1 MAEASPEAP
10 VKSSGRIFYGW
21 WIVAISIIADGLKH
35 GSFNRGFTI
44 YVVPIRSELGI
55 GVAAISLADM
65 LGRLVGGFQGPIVGY
80 LTDRWGPRTMLF
92 LGAVLSGLGF
102 LLLAFVQNYAFFL
115 LVFVGLMSV
124 GFRSGYNNASVTAVN
139 RWFRRKRG
147 LAMSIVSVGNGLGG
161 SFAFLIAPLVI
172 AFGWRPVVFASG
184 IIIIGL
190 VCPLSLLLRDSPEK
204 MGLLPDGDSPEPQ
217 SPALETVPSGA
228 NPGAPPRPAA
238 SSERTGARTGSRRL
252 PRELDFTAKEAMRT
266 PTYWMIVLAV
276 GLRNTVHSGLSFL
289 LVPVMVWFLSES
301 DQYYVRYFER
311 SDEINLVIAG
321 AFVTVLSLSTIIFN
335 PSVGWLGD
343 KLSKQKLSA
352 CCMFSGALA
361 ILTLVNHS
369 GHLWQLAVFA
379 VLMSFTESANPLAW
393 AIMGDY
399 FGRRS
404 FATLRG
410 WQHLPDQLM
419 SMSTPVW
426 MGIIFDRTESYFWA
440 LLPLASIYLLA
451 GFFYWTIPRPGIPAR
466 LRVREEAL
474 AAD

>member
-1 MAEASPEAP
+1 MAETPTDAP
-10 VKSSGRIFYGW
+10 VKPPGRIFYGW
-21 WIVAISIIADGLKH
+21 WIVAISVIADGLKH
-35 GSFNRGFTI
+35 GTFNRGFTI
-44 YVVPIRSELGI
+44 YVVPIQKELGI
-55 GVAAISLADM
+55 TVAAISMADM

-80 LTDRWGPRTMLF
+80 LTDRWGPRIMLF
-92 LGAVLSGLGF
+92 LGALISGLGF
-102 LLLAFVQNYAFFL
+102 ILLYFVHSYTFFL

-124 GFRSGYNNASVTAVN
+124 GFRSGYNNASITAVN

-184 IIIIGL
+184 AIIIVII
-190 VCPLSLLLRDSPEK
+190 CPLSLLLRDSPEK

-217 SPALETVPSGA
+217 SPIPETVPSGA
-228 NPGAPPRPAA
+228 NPAATERPATL
-238 SSERTGARTGSRRL
+238 SGRTGARAGSRRP

-289 LVPVMVWFLSES
+289 LAPVMVWFLSGT
-301 DQYYVRYFER
+301 DRG
-311 SDEINLVIAG
+311 DDANLVIAA
-321 AFVTVLSLSTIIFN
+321 AFVTVLSLSSIIFN
-335 PSVGWLGD
+335 PCLGWLGD
-343 KLSKQKLSA
+343 KVSKQKLSA
-352 CCMFSGALA
+352 FCMLAGAMA
-361 ILTLVNHS
+361 ILTLVNQS
-369 GHLWQLAVFA
+369 GHLWQLAIFA
-379 VLMSFTESANPLAW
+379 LLMAFTESANPLAW
-393 AIMGDY
+393 AIMGDF

-426 MGIIFDRTESYFWA
+426 MGIIFDRTDSYYWA
-440 LLPLASIYLLA
+440 LLPLALIYVLA
-451 GFFYWTIPRPGIPAR
+451 TISYWAIPKPGIPAR
-466 LRVREEAL
+466 LRARERTL
-474 AAD
+474 ASD

>member
-1 MAEASPEAP
+1 MTEAPPEAP

-21 WIVAISIIADGLKH
+21 WIVAISVVADGLKH

-44 YVVPIRSELGI
+44 YVVPIRAELGI
-55 GVAAISLADM
+55 SVAAISLADM

-92 LGAVLSGLGF
+92 LGALLSGLGF
-102 LLLAFVQNYAFFL
+102 LLLAFVHSYTFFL

-124 GFRSGYNNASVTAVN
+124 GFRSGYNNASVTALN

-147 LAMSIVSVGNGLGG
+147 LAMSIASVGNGLGG

-172 AFGWRPVVFASG
+172 TFGWRPVVFASG
-184 IIIIGL
+184 IIIIAL
-190 VCPLSLLLRDSPEK
+190 ICPLSLLLKDSPEK

-217 SPALETVPSGA
+217 SPALESVQSGA
-228 NPGAPPRPAA
+228 NPAATPRPAA
-238 SSERTGARTGSRRL
+238 SSDRPGARIGSRQA

-276 GLRNTVHSGLSFL
+276 GLRNTVHSGMSFL
-289 LVPVMVWFLSES
+289 LAPVMVWFLSGS
-301 DQYYVRYFER
+301 DRGE
-311 SDEINLVIAG
+311 DANLVIAA

-343 KLSKQKLSA
+343 KVSKQKLSA
-352 CCMFSGALA
+352 CCMLSGALA
-361 ILTLVNHS
+361 ILTLVNQS
-369 GHLWQLAVFA
+369 GHLWQLAIFA

-426 MGIIFDRTESYFWA
+426 MGIIFDRTGSFYWA
-440 LLPLASIYLLA
+440 LLPLAAIYVLA
-451 GFFYWTIPRPGIPAR
+451 TFSYWTIPRPSIPAR
-466 LRVREEAL
+466 LRVREGAL

>member
-1 MAEASPEAP
+1 MTEAPLEASARR
-10 VKSSGRIFYGW
+10 SGGIFYGW
-21 WIVAISIIADGLKH
+21 WIVTISIIADGLKH

-44 YVVPIRSELGI
+44 YVESIRSELAI
-55 GVAAISLADM
+55 GVAAISMADM

-80 LTDRWGPRTMLF
+80 LTERWGPRAMLF
-92 LGAVLSGLGF
+92 LGALVSGLGF
-102 LLLAFVQNYAFFL
+102 ILLAFVQNYTFFL

-161 SFAFLIAPLVI
+161 ACAILIAPLI
-172 AFGWRPVVFASG
+172 ITYDWRRVVFASG
-184 IIIIGL
+184 VIIIALI
-190 VCPLSLLLRDSPEK
+190 CPLSLLLRDSPEK
-204 MGLLPDGDSPEPQ
+204 MGLLPDGDSLEPQ
-217 SPALETVPSGA
+217 SPALETVPSGS
-228 NPGAPPRPAA
+228 NPAATLSPAA
-238 SSERTGARTGSRRL
+238 SPVRTGARRPL
-252 PRELDFTAKEAMRT
+252 REPDFTAKEAMRT
-266 PTYWMIVLAV
+266 RTYWMIVLAV

-301 DQYYVRYFER
+301 YR
-311 SDEINLVIAG
+311 SDEANLVIAG
-321 AFVTVLSLSTIIFN
+321 AFVTVLSFSTMIFN

-343 KLSKQKLSA
+343 RVSKQKLSA
-352 CCMFSGALA
+352 FCMLSGALA
-361 ILTLVNHS
+361 ILTLVNQS
-369 GHLWQLAVFA
+369 GHLWQLAIFA

-393 AIMGDY
+393 AIMGDN

-404 FATLRG
+404 FATIRG

-426 MGIIFDRTESYFWA
+426 MGIIVDQTGSYYWA
-440 LLPLASIYLLA
+440 LLPLAALYVLA
-451 GFFYWTIPRPGIPAR
+451 GLFYWTIPSPGIPVR
-466 LRVREEAL
+466 VRVREEAL

>member
-1 MAEASPEAP
+1 MTEAPPETP

-21 WIVAISIIADGLKH
+21 WIVAISVVADGLKH

-44 YVVPIRSELGI
+44 YVVPIRAELGI
-55 GVAAISLADM
+55 SVAAISLADM

-102 LLLAFVQNYAFFL
+102 LLLAFVHSYTAFL

-124 GFRSGYNNASVTAVN
+124 GFRSGYNNASVTALN

-147 LAMSIVSVGNGLGG
+147 LAMSIASVGNGLGG

-172 AFGWRPVVFASG
+172 TFGWRPVVFASG
-184 IIIIGL
+184 VIIIALI
-190 VCPLSLLLRDSPEK
+190 CPLSLLLKDSPEK

-217 SPALETVPSGA
+217 SPALEIVQSGA
-228 NPGAPPRPAA
+228 NPSATSRTAAAARSGPRRA
-238 SSERTGARTGSRRL
+238 

-289 LVPVMVWFLSES
+289 LAPVMVWFLSGGP
-301 DQYYVRYFER
+301 R
-311 SDEINLVIAG
+311 SEDANLVIA
-321 AFVTVLSLSTIIFN
+321 AFFVTVLSLSTIVLN

-343 KLSKQKLSA
+343 KVSKQKLSA
-352 CCMFSGALA
+352 FCMLSGALA
-361 ILTLVNHS
+361 ILTLLNQS
-369 GHLWQLAVFA
+369 GHLWQLAIFA

-426 MGIIFDRTESYFWA
+426 MGIIFDRTGSYYWA
-440 LLPLASIYLLA
+440 LLPLAAIYVLA
-451 GFFYWTIPRPGIPAR
+451 TFSYWTIPRPSIPAR
-466 LRVREEAL
+466 LRAREEAL

>member
-1 MAEASPEAP
+1 MAETPPEAP
-10 VKSSGRIFYGW
+10 VKPSGRIFYGW

-44 YVVPIRSELGI
+44 YVVPIRAELGI
-55 GVAAISLADM
+55 GVAAISTADM

-92 LGAVLSGLGF
+92 LGALISGLGF
-102 LLLAFVQNYAFFL
+102 LLLAFVHSYTIFL

-172 AFGWRPVVFASG
+172 TFGWRPVVFASG
-184 IIIIGL
+184 AIIIALI
-190 VCPLSLLLRDSPEK
+190 CPLSLLLRDSPER
-204 MGLLPDGDSPEPQ
+204 MGLLPDGDRPEPQ
-217 SPALETVPSGA
+217 SPALETVPGGA
-228 NPGAPPRPAA
+228 NPAATPRPVA
-238 SSERTGARTGSRRL
+238 SPDRTGAGTGSRRP
-252 PRELDFTAKEAMRT
+252 PRELDFTVKEAMRT

-289 LVPVMVWFLSES
+289 LVPVMVWFLSGN
-301 DQYYVRYFER
+301 DR
-311 SDEINLVIAG
+311 SDDANLVIAA
-321 AFVTVLSLSTIIFN
+321 AFVTVLSLSSLIFN
-335 PSVGWLGD
+335 PSMGWLGD
-343 KLSKQKLSA
+343 KVSKQKLSA
-352 CCMFSGALA
+352 FCMLSGALA

-369 GHLWQLAVFA
+369 GHLWQLVVFA

-393 AIMGDY
+393 AIIGDY

-426 MGIIFDRTESYFWA
+426 MGVIFDRTGSYYWA
-440 LLPLASIYLLA
+440 LLPLAALYLLA
-451 GFFYWTIPRPGIPAR
+451 TIFYWTIPRPGIPAR
-466 LRVREEAL
+466 LRVREGAL

>member
-1 MAEASPEAP
+1 MIEAPPVAP
-10 VKSSGRIFYGW
+10 VKPSGRIFYGW

-35 GSFNRGFTI
+35 GTFNRGFTI
-44 YVVPIRSELGI
+44 YVVPIRAELGI
-55 GVAAISLADM
+55 TVAAISLADM
-65 LGRLVGGFQGPIVGY
+65 LGRLVGGFQGPIIGY

-92 LGAVLSGLGF
+92 LGALVSGLGF
-102 LLLAFVQNYAFFL
+102 ILLYYVHSYTFFL

-147 LAMSIVSVGNGLGG
+147 LAMSIVSVGNGFGG

-184 IIIIGL
+184 VIIIGL
-190 VCPLSLLLRDSPEK
+190 ICPLSLLLRDSPEK

-217 SPALETVPSGA
+217 SPNLEPVRRGTT
-228 NPGAPPRPAA
+228 PAA
-238 SSERTGARTGSRRL
+238 TPSQAASADRARTGPRRL

-289 LVPVMVWFLSES
+289 LVPVMVWFLSEG
-301 DQYYVRYFER
+301 DNYYVRYHDR
-311 SDEINLVIAG
+311 SDEFNLVIAA
-321 AFVTVLSLSTIIFN
+321 AFVTVLSLSSLIFN

-343 KLSKQKLSA
+343 RFSKQKLSA
-352 CCMFSGALA
+352 FCMLSGALA
-361 ILTLVNHS
+361 ILTIINHS
-369 GHLWQLAVFA
+369 GHLWQLVIFA
-379 VLMSFTESANPLAW
+379 VLMAFTESANPLAW

-426 MGIIFDRTESYFWA
+426 MGLIFDRTGSYFWA
-440 LLPLASIYLLA
+440 LLPLATLYLLA
-451 GFFYWTIPRPGIPAR
+451 TVSYWTIPRPGIPAR
-466 LRVREEAL
+466 LRVREGAL

>member
-1 MAEASPEAP
+1 MTEALPEAP
-10 VKSSGRIFYGW
+10 VKPSGRIFYGW

-44 YVVPIRSELGI
+44 YVVPIRNELGI
-55 GVAAISLADM
+55 GVAAISTADM
-65 LGRLVGGFQGPIVGY
+65 LGRLIGGFQGPIVGY

-102 LLLAFVQNYAFFL
+102 LLLAFVQSYVFFL

-147 LAMSIVSVGNGLGG
+147 LAMSIVSVGNGFGG

-184 IIIIGL
+184 VIIIGL
-190 VCPLSLLLRDSPEK
+190 ICPLSLLLRDSPEK
-204 MGLLPDGDSPEPQ
+204 MGLLPDGDSPKSQP
-217 SPALETVPSGA
+217 PALETVPSGS
-228 NPGAPPRPAA
+228 NPAATPSPAA
-238 SSERTGARTGSRRL
+238 SPARTGSR
-252 PRELDFTAKEAMRT
+252 PPSRELDFTAKEAMRT

-289 LVPVMVWFLSES
+289 LVPVMVWFLSEG
-301 DQYYVRYFER
+301 DRYYVRYIER

-321 AFVTVLSLSTIIFN
+321 AFVTVLSLSSLIFN

-343 KLSKQKLSA
+343 RVSKQKLSA
-352 CCMFSGALA
+352 FCMLSGALA
-361 ILTLVNHS
+361 ILTIINHS
-369 GHLWQLAVFA
+369 GHLWQLVIFA
-379 VLMSFTESANPLAW
+379 VLMAFTEAANPLAW

-426 MGIIFDRTESYFWA
+426 MGIIFDSTGSYYWA
-440 LLPLASIYLLA
+440 LLPLAGLYLLA
-451 GFFYWTIPRPGIPAR
+451 TISYWAIPRPGIPAR
-466 LRVREEAL
+466 LRVREGAL